1 MDQVGAISESRPKR
15 CIALVVAL
23 FIVQPESMVGNRT
36 IHCAAKPCIRYFC
49 PKNRKMKVEQLHGPT
64 IKPFQVIELE
74 RLLQADSPNLFC
86 PYGLKRGGQVIV
98 THAPARL
105 DIMGGIADYCGATV
119 FEMTLNR
126 TAVVACQAREDK
138 KICAVT
144 LGVATQL
151 KPGFQVSLDDF
162 YTDGMLKSYQQIREL
177 FNKQPQT
184 AWAGYVLGGFYVL
197 LKEGFASYTLSDS
210 QACPREEGAC
220 ENVAPQADSIA
231 NPALQKKQ
239 FTHGAAIVLKSD
251 IPMRAGI
258 ASSAAIEVAALTAI
272 NQLYDLE
279 LGVMEIAR
287 LAQIVENRIIGA
299 PCGIMDQ
306 VTAAAG
312 SWTKM
317 LSILCQPDKI
327 LEFVP
332 RPLQVSFVG
341 IHTKAPRSTTS
352 TAYIDTRT
360 AAFMGLT
367 ILKKE
372 LGWQKL
378 NDNYLCNLTLGEF
391 EEKCSP
397 LLPEQ
402 MRGEDFLEKYG
413 ETVDTVTEVQREK
426 IYEVRSRVE
435 HPIYENARVK
445 QFIAAIKNANRYPE
459 RVRDY
464 LKEVGNLMYESNASY
479 RDLAG
484 LGSPEVDGI
493 VNIAQKIGE
502 LGGIYGAKIT
512 GGGGGG
518 TVALLCYGNVSRS
531 LTQLLAAYKLAWGID
546 AETFSGSAP
555 GACEFGHLLWE
566 LKESEPLTHF

>member
-1 MDQVGAISESRPKR
+1 
-15 CIALVVAL
+15 
-23 FIVQPESMVGNRT
+23 
-36 IHCAAKPCIRYFC
+36 
-49 PKNRKMKVEQLHGPT
+49 MKVEQLDGPT
-64 IKPFQVIELE
+64 VKPFQVIELE
-74 RLLQADSPNLFC
+74 RLLQADSPDIFC
-86 PYGLKRGGQVIV
+86 TYGLQRGGQVIV
-98 THAPARL
+98 TRAPARL
-105 DIMGGIADYCGATV
+105 DIMGGIADYCGANV
-119 FEMTLNR
+119 LEMTLNC
-126 TAVVACQAREDK
+126 TAVVACQARTDK

-144 LGVATQL
+144 LGIASQL

-162 YTDGMLKSYQQIREL
+162 YTEGTLKSYAQIREL
-177 FNKQPQT
+177 FNKASQT

-197 LKEGFASYTLSDS
+197 LKEGFAAYTPSDS
-210 QACPREEGAC
+210 QGCPNEEGTCDVGESEARQGNAITKTAQ
-220 ENVAPQADSIA
+220 E
-231 NPALQKKQ
+231 KKQ

-251 IPMRAGI
+251 IPMGAGI

-272 NQLYDLE
+272 NQLYALKLE
-279 LGVMEIAR
+279 AMEIAR
-287 LAQIVENRIIGA
+287 IAQIVENRIVGA

-306 VTAAAG
+306 VTSVAG

-317 LSILCQPDKI
+317 ISILCQPDKI

-332 RPLQVSFVG
+332 CPSRVSFVG

-372 LGWQKL
+372 LALEKL
-378 NDNYLCNLTLGEF
+378 NDNYLCNLTVQEF
-391 EEKCSP
+391 QEKCYP

-413 ETVDTVTEVQREK
+413 ETVDTLTEVQPEK

-445 QFIAAIKNANRYPE
+445 QFIAAIKNASRDRE
-459 RVRDY
+459 HILDY
-464 LKEVGNLMYESNASY
+464 LKEAGNLMYASNASY

-502 LGGIYGAKIT
+502 PGGIYGAKIT

-518 TVALLCYGNVSRS
+518 TVALLCYGNVSNS
-531 LTQLLAAYKLAWGID
+531 LTQMLAAYKLAWGLD
-546 AETFSGSAP
+546 AETFSGHAP
-555 GACEFGHLLWE
+555 GAYAFGHLLWE